1 MKRLTSV
8 VLAVAFGAA
17 CFLGGA
23 WLTWRV
29 QGTAQ
34 PATARRVLYW
44 VDPMH
49 PSYKSDKPG
58 IAPDCGMQLEP
69 VYADDPAVAS
79 GRSMPPDALRVRME
93 RQQVLGIRV
102 GQVARVPVTR
112 TIRTVGRVAVDEN
125 RIYRLI
131 AAGEGTI
138 RELFPNSAGSL
149 VRQDQLLLTFYSRDS
164 LAAQQAFIYA
174 LNTFDRVSAGKEE
187 PTDQSSLTRDQVRQ
201 ATESLQA
208 LGMSNTQ
215 IAAIARTRQRV
226 ATIELR
232 SPVSGYVLERNT
244 SPNQRF
250 DRATEFYRIADL
262 TSVWVLADLFEGDAR
277 FVQPGAA
284 AQISLPYSQ
293 EPPVSSQVSD
303 VLPQFDPA
311 TRTLKVRLDAP
322 NPGFA
327 LRPGMFVDVKMSV
340 RLPEAIMVPADAV
353 VDSGIRKT
361 VFVDLGNGYFEPR
374 RVETGGR
381 VDERIEVTRGLMPGE
396 RIIVAG
402 NFLIDSESRMKL
414 AATGISVPEADPV
427 CGMSVDRSKASAA
440 GHVAAHKGRTY
451 YFCSDTCAKQFEANP
466 AAYAEGDAAPP
477 PSPGRTL
484 AYPVVRATALAAGR
498 GGRDSG
504 VMSESGDLSGSE
516 PAAPTIAT
524 GHSVFR
530 TDPVC
535 GADVETTAP
544 NVLKTIHAGKT
555 YYFLTEACKA
565 EFDKDPARYAAKS
578 ELRPP
583 AAGAAPPAVET
594 TLDDDAARLP
604 EVAATVAL
612 PATPLVATPADRR
625 AGYHARP
632 GLPRVS
638 PSGAPRPEGGTT
650 DPRPSDAPARR
661 EPGAREQIDPVCGG
675 LVDQTQALAA
685 GLAREFNGKTYY
697 FRSEECRRKF
707 DQEPLKYAGKQ

>member
-8 VLAVAFGAA
+8 VLAAAFGAA

-29 QGTAQ
+29 HGTAQ
-34 PATARRVLYW
+34 AANARRVLYW

-69 VYADDPAVAS
+69 VYADDPGVAS
-79 GRSMPPDALRVRME
+79 GTSMPPGALKVRME

-102 GQVARVPVTR
+102 GQVARVSVTR

-131 AAGEGTI
+131 AAGEGAI

-149 VRQDQLLLTFYSRDS
+149 VRKDQLLLTFYSRDS

-174 LNTFDRVSAGKEE
+174 LNTFDRVSTEKGE
-187 PTDQSSLTRDQVRQ
+187 PTDQSNLTRDQVRQ

-262 TSVWVLADLFEGDAR
+262 TNVWVLADLFEGDAR
-277 FVQPGAA
+277 YVQPGAA

-293 EPPVSSQVSD
+293 QPPVSSQVSD
-303 VLPQFDPA
+303 VLPQFDPS

-340 RLPEAIMVPADAV
+340 RLPEAITVPADAV

-374 RVETGGR
+374 RVETGWR
-381 VDERIEVTRGLMPGE
+381 VDDRIEVTKGLMPGE
-396 RIIVAG
+396 RIVVAG

-414 AATGISVPEADPV
+414 AATGISIPEADPV

-440 GHVAAHKGRTY
+440 GHVVAHEGRTY
-451 YFCSDTCAKQFEANP
+451 YFCSDTCTKQFEANP

-477 PSPGRTL
+477 PSPGRTPMP
-484 AYPVVRATALAAGR
+484 PVVSATALAAR
-498 GGRDSG
+498 RDVERDSVRVG
-504 VMSESGDLSGSE
+504 ESGDLSGSE

-524 GHSVFR
+524 GLSVFR

-544 NVLKTIHAGKT
+544 NVLKTIHAGKA

-565 EFDKDPARYAAKS
+565 EFDKDPARYAAKA
-578 ELRPP
+578 ELRLPGV
-583 AAGAAPPAVET
+583 AAATSAVET
-594 TLDDDAARLP
+594 TFDDESTRPAD
-604 EVAATVAL
+604 VAATVAL

-625 AGYHARP
+625 VGYHARP

-638 PSGAPRPEGGTT
+638 QT
-650 DPRPSDAPARR
+650 DPLPSEAPARR
-661 EPGAREQIDPVCGG
+661 EPGARAQIDPVCGG
-675 LVDQTQALAA
+675 LVDQAEALAA
-685 GLAREFNGKTYY
+685 GLARDFNGKTYY
-697 FRSEECRRKF
+697 FRSEECRRRF
-707 DQEPLKYAGKQ
+707 DQEPLKYTVKQ